1 MCDAAHVGGA
11 LPDRSCDLRFA
22 QCTTVNSVC
31 DWAGSRSQAREGG
44 ARHYCIDC
52 GTRCGRLA
60 LGFCLRPSGALLGAY
75 LVCDSVRSDR
85 LAVRALPTF
94 ETVLVGRVAEGMML
108 AGVPV
113 TAITYARELL
123 PTKYTARAAG
133 FFVGGAA
140 VGGWAG
146 RLISSTLADSFGW
159 RAGLFASSG
168 FSTAVVILFLLV
180 APRRAH
186 RTRPPRA
193 GGRVGWKS
201 LVTGRQAAMYAQ
213 AFLLTGAFFALYNYV
228 GFRLSRDPFNLSQQ
242 QIGLIYGTY
251 LAGTFASLS
260 AGCLVGAVGR
270 RPVLLFGTGA
280 IFLGGAVTLASNL
293 WILVCG
299 LVLVT
304 AGFFGAHSVV
314 SGWVGAEVSAGTRAS
329 SIYTLAYYGGASL
342 FGWLGGEAYQSYSWP
357 GLVAGVMFLT
367 TIAAIFALAL
377 LTGERSAAEIVR
389 QDMQVEA
396 VQEGNDNAVACP

>member
-1 MCDAAHVGGA
+1 MRRTSAALFLIGVATFASLNAPQSILFAIGQDLGLKPARAA
-11 LPDRSCDLRFA
+11 LV
-22 QCTTVNSVC
+22 TTAST
-31 DWAGSRSQAREGG
+31 AG
-44 ARHYCIDC
+44 
-52 GTRCGRLA
+52 LA
-60 LGFCLRPSGALLGAY
+60 AGVLPWVF
-75 LVCDSVRSDR
+75 VSDR
-85 LAVRALPTF
+85 VGRYWALTSSATLSAVTGLAVRALPTF

-260 AGCLVGAVGR
+260 AGCLVGVVGR